1 MTEQAETLRT
11 ELRVAARS
19 AMQFGASD
27 AQINFIVSLAVK
39 NNDFNILGGAG
50 RLTKRE
56 ASAIIDTMK
65 K

>member
-1 MTEQAETLRT
+1 MTEAAETLRT

-19 AMQFGASD
+19 AMQFGASE
-27 AQINFIVSLAVK
+27 AQINFIVALAVK
-39 NNDFNILGGAG
+39 NNDFNVLGGSG

-56 ASAIIDTMK
+56 ASNIIDVMK